1 MCNEIHC
8 YVLII
13 GLILLYM
20 YKKESQIIYK
30 RKN

>member
-1 MCNEIHC
+1 MCNENHF

-20 YKKESQIIYK
+20 YKKEPQIIYK